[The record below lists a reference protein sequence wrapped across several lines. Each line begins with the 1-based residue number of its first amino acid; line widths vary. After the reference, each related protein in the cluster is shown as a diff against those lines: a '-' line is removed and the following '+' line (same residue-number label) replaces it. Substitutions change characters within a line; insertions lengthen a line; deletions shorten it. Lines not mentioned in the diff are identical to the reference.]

1 MASLQ
6 ETKHRIESIKITRK
20 TTKAMQLV
28 ATVKLRQ
35 SMKNLEKIKEYYYSV
50 YDTFQHLFTQT
61 RDLSQLFPQNAKKG
75 TLYIVITSNIGLCG
89 GYISNVSKLL
99 RNEYQEG
106 DKVIVLG
113 SKGISSLA
121 AHNIPI
127 FLGITDITDIPNY
140 DDASTFG
147 LESISHFLKGEV
159 SKVKLI
165 YTKFINSI
173 TFEATSMQLLPI
185 SSDNPLVEKAD
196 DAKAEAVTQ
205 FEPSPEE
212 VIKESIKLYISAIIY
227 GAMVES
233 KTSEMASRR
242 TAMENATDNAN
253 ELIDDLNIKYNRARQ
268 AAITQ
273 EISEIIAGSSTD

>member
-75 TLYIVITSNIGLCG
+75 TLFIVITSNIGLCG

-165 YTKFINSI
+165 YTKFVNSI

-185 SSDNPLVEKAD
+185 SSDNPLVEKGD

>member
-6 ETKHRIESIKITRK
+6 ETKHRIESIKTTRK

-50 YDTFQHLFTQT
+50 YETFQNLFTQT
-61 RDLSQLFPQNAKKG
+61 RDLSKLFPQNLEKG
-75 TLYIVITSNIGLCG
+75 TLFIVITSNIGLCG
-89 GYISNVSKLL
+89 GYISNISKLL
-99 RNEYQEG
+99 RTEYKKG

-113 SKGISSLA
+113 TKGISNLTS
-121 AHNIPI
+121 HNIPI
-127 FLGITDITDIPNY
+127 FLGITDVNDVPNY

-159 SKVKLI
+159 SRVKLI

-173 TFEATSMQLLPI
+173 TFEASSMQLLPI
-185 SSDNPLVEKAD
+185 STENPLIQKTVDE
-196 DAKAEAVTQ
+196 KAEAITQ
-205 FEPSPEE
+205 FEPSPEQ

-253 ELIDDLNIKYNRARQ
+253 ELIDELNIKYNRARQ

>member
-6 ETKHRIESIKITRK
+6 ETKHRIESIKTTRK